1 MPSSIVDG
9 CGLHPRGTGSAFP
22 NAPLKSVSKGRNDFG
37 TTCFAFATTCK
48 VARLPDGSDPKGPTE
63 TFTPG
68 LSTGRSPFPP
78 PGITTMVAGRLHRQD
93 LHLLEHQ
100 LASLQLPKI
109 PYGGFSPVRLQGRFV
124 RRRLPVDSEF
134 FASCGLHP
142 SFVHLAS
149 LRLILVRSR
158 GTRGAGTPPFK
169 RPLPLYP
176 RGPRSG
182 PGYVVPVHHHLSGP
196 MRPTRRHNSISPHSG
211 LYALPSLCA
220 QLRRLSDQRVDP
232 CFRWHSFSTCR
243 PPRPRE
249 VHRL

>member
-22 NAPLKSVSKGRNDFG
+22 NAPLKSVSKGRNDFR

-109 PYGGFSPVRLQGRFV
+109 PYGGFSPVRLKVPGTAQFSRESSGIGEGLSLIRTYTI
-124 RRRLPVDSEF
+124 RPHRWLSPSKSPRLGSFPPRC
-134 FASCGLHP
+134 AGLQRP
-142 SFVHLAS
+142 A
-149 LRLILVRSR
+149 
-158 GTRGAGTPPFK
+158 TPPG
-169 RPLPLYP
+169 P

-182 PGYVVPVHHHLSGP
+182 GFLIAPPSSLGDLIRRSGP
-196 MRPTRRHNSISPHSG
+196 LRAISRHG
-211 LYALPSLCA
+211 
-220 QLRRLSDQRVDP
+220 RL
-232 CFRWHSFSTCR
+232 
-243 PPRPRE
+243 
-249 VHRL
+249 

>member
-100 LASLQLPKI
+100 LASLQPPII
-109 PYGGFSPVRLQGRFV
+109 PYSGFSPVRLEGRYFRRAGPLTPRSSRRAVCLRPSCTPLLVSLFPRSKSRSAVRWYITVQAAIAALPQG
-124 RRRLPVDSEF
+124 S
-134 FASCGLHP
+134 
-142 SFVHLAS
+142 S
-149 LRLILVRSR
+149 LRSGLCCPGPSSLID
-158 GTRGAGTPPFK
+158 
-169 RPLPLYP
+169 
-176 RGPRSG
+176 
-182 PGYVVPVHHHLSGP
+182 P
-196 MRPTRRHNSISPHSG
+196 MRPTRQHISISRTP
-211 LYALPSLCA
+211 LIRDALA
-220 QLRRLSDQRVDP
+220 V
-232 CFRWHSFSTCR
+232 R
-243 PPRPRE
+243 PDCDA
-249 VHRL
+249 